1 MPRGYSCKLLRP
13 ISKERSLSDIEPS
26 IKRIDGFV
34 IKSFKRKPPLVFSEI
49 EEFKKR
55 KTKMGETIDIKMM
68 DFSDNLDMVKIANKI
83 VV

>member
-1 MPRGYSCKLLRP
+1 MDLLLRAL
-13 ISKERSLSDIEPS
+13 KESL
-26 IKRIDGFV
+26 
-34 IKSFKRKPPLVFSEI
+34 LVFSEI

-68 DFSDNLDMVKIANKI
+68 DFSDNLDTVKMANKM